1 MTGADNLMVM
11 GIYGYLS
18 GTTAPENR
26 TFRFG
31 VFEQFVT
38 FIPTVFLPL
47 VGYLHA
53 RIGYE
58 SKSALPYMVDY
69 TTPFITFHSFDEQFV
84 DENCIDNPG
93 FLKDEDTQE
102 TPNENLL
109 PPDQNDT
116 KKTQL
121 AR

>member
-38 FIPTVFLPL
+38 FIPTVVLPL
-47 VGYLHA
+47 AGYLHA

-58 SKSALPYMVDY
+58 SESALPYTVNY
-69 TTPFITFHSFDEQFV
+69 TIYNIPFLCRILS
-84 DENCIDNPG
+84 
-93 FLKDEDTQE
+93 
-102 TPNENLL
+102 NLL
-109 PPDQNDT
+109 YHNPLGHNFHHI
-116 KKTQL
+116 
-121 AR
+121 RNG